1 MKQMSNY
8 MTAVSYV
15 ITVFNKEEYLPE
27 VIRSLEAQ
35 VDIDEKEYIF
45 IDDGSTDASV
55 QVIKDC
61 TKDLS
66 SKTVIIEQ
74 ENLGASVG
82 TNAGVN
88 AASYEWIKLCDGDDL
103 LTPHSSIWLIDACET
118 LKVNHAWGHSAYF
131 EWQGKEDP
139 LMRPEPKPVMETME
153 DGLKFFIRNNPA
165 NSTCMLFKKSYLQR
179 VGGCDPRL
187 VSPDQFLFLRFFAN
201 EPGARVFGDVGLLP
215 DAAPDRLSAQRGR
228 SRYESVLA
236 MYYLINE
243 KSDMSQAHIDYAYQ
257 RSLSRSERFY
267 RKTHGLFTRFMWAHL
282 RSKIYP
288 HNDKLAAMKACLAAF
303 TPDGSVERTYEWK
316 SGAAKKGKAPE
327 DF

>member
-1 MKQMSNY
+1 

-35 VDIDEKEYIF
+35 VDVDEKEYIF
-45 IDDGSTDASV
+45 IDDGSSDASV

-61 TKDLS
+61 TKDLAA
-66 SKTVIIEQ
+66 KTIIIEQ
-74 ENLGASVG
+74 ENLGASWG
-82 TNAGVN
+82 TNAGVE
-88 AASYEWIKLCDGDDL
+88 AASHEWIKLCDGDDL
-103 LTPHSSIWLIDACET
+103 LTPHSSIWLIEACET

-131 EWQGKEDP
+131 EWQGLDDP
-139 LMRPEPKPVMETME
+139 LSRPEVKPNMEIME

-165 NSTCMLFKKSYLQR
+165 NSTCMLFKKSYFQR

-187 VSPDQFLFLRFFAN
+187 VSPDQLLFLRLFAN
-201 EPGARVFGDVGLLP
+201 GPGARVFGDVGLLP

-236 MYYLINE
+236 MYYVLSETKDI
-243 KSDMSQAHIDYAYQ
+243 SLAHIDYAYK
-257 RSLSRSERFY
+257 RALSRSERFH
-267 RKTHGLFTRFMWAHL
+267 RKNHGLLTRYMWAHL
-282 RSKIYP
+282 RSKILP
-288 HNDKLAAMKACLAAF
+288 HDDKLVALKACLAGF
-303 TPDGSVERTYEWK
+303 TPDGSIERSQDWK
-316 SGAAKKGKAPE
+316 SGAAKKGKAPA

>member
-1 MKQMSNY
+1 

-15 ITVFNKEEYLPE
+15 ITVYNKEEYLSE

-35 VDIDEKEYIF
+35 VGIDEKEYIF
-45 IDDGSTDASV
+45 VDDGSTDGSV

-66 SKTVIIEQ
+66 ARTIIIEQ
-74 ENLGASVG
+74 ENFGASWG
-82 TNAGVN
+82 TNAGVM

-103 LTPHSSIWLIDACET
+103 LTSNSSIWLIEACET

-131 EWQGKEDP
+131 EWGGAEDP
-139 LMRPEPKPVMETME
+139 LTRPALKPKMEVME

-165 NSTCMLFKKSYLQR
+165 NSTCMLFKKGYYEK

-187 VSPDQFLFLRFFAN
+187 VSPDQLLFLRLFAN
-201 EPGARVFGDVGLLP
+201 EAGARVFGDVGLLP

-236 MYYLINE
+236 MYYVLRETTGI
-243 KSDMSQAHIDYAYQ
+243 SQAHIDYAYK
-257 RSLSRSERFY
+257 RALSRSERFY
-267 RKTHGLFTRFMWAHL
+267 RKNHGLFSRFMWAHL
-282 RSKIYP
+282 RSKIWP
-288 HNDKLAAMKACLAAF
+288 HEDKLAAIKDCLAGF
-303 TPDGSVERTYEWK
+303 TADGSIVRPKDWK
-316 SGAAKKGKAPE
+316 SGAGKKGKAPD